1 LNGGTLLE
9 RFAPPGFE
17 PFMSGV
23 PMTATQSH
31 IVDVFQQYTR
41 LYKIRNETGGRL
53 SPELH
58 KEWVEVTFTLDS
70 IFSGLYRPDARPEVG
85 SSPRRF
91 RDRISVDF
99 LRVPADA
106 DVLCETKDNFFSGKL
121 QDISVGGAYVHSM
134 VPFRVDSPVRL
145 TFCTFR
151 DREPL
156 ELEARIA
163 WSNPGGVRKQ
173 ALPEGAG
180 VQFTNCDSRSRA
192 QLKDYVYEL
201 VEDTLTRANLL

>member
-1 LNGGTLLE
+1 
-9 RFAPPGFE
+9 
-17 PFMSGV
+17 MS
-23 PMTATQSH
+23 ATQSH
-31 IVDVFQQYTR
+31 IVDVCQQYTR

-53 SPELH
+53 SPELQ

-70 IFSGLYRPDARPEVG
+70 IFSGLYRPDARPTEG
-85 SSPRRF
+85 APIAAAAAPRRF
-91 RDRISVDF
+91 RDKIPVDF

-106 DVLCETKDNFFSGKL
+106 AVLCETRDNFFSGKL

-134 VPFRVDSPVRL
+134 VPFRVDCPVRL

-163 WSNPGGVRKQ
+163 WNNPGGVRKH

-180 VQFTNCDSRSRA
+180 VQFTNCDPRSKA

>member
-1 LNGGTLLE
+1 M
-9 RFAPPGFE
+9 APEVQTREWGA
-17 PFMSGV
+17 MS
-23 PMTATQSH
+23 ATQSH

-41 LYKIRNETGGRL
+41 LYQIRNETGGRL
-53 SPELH
+53 SPELQ

-70 IFSGLYRPDARPEVG
+70 IFSGLYRPDARPSDGVRTG
-85 SSPRRF
+85 PGPRRF
-91 RDRISVDF
+91 RDKLPVDF
-99 LRVPADA
+99 LRVPADT
-106 DVLCETKDNFFSGKL
+106 DVLCETRDNFFSGKL
-121 QDISVGGAYVHSM
+121 QDISVGGAYVHTM

-163 WSNPGGVRKQ
+163 WSNAGGIRKH

-180 VQFTNCDSRSRA
+180 VQFTNCDPRSRT
-192 QLKDYVYEL
+192 QLQDYVYEL

>member
-1 LNGGTLLE
+1 
-9 RFAPPGFE
+9 
-17 PFMSGV
+17 MS
-23 PMTATQSH
+23 ATQSH

-41 LYKIRNETGGRL
+41 LYKIRNETGGHL
-53 SPELH
+53 SPELQ

-70 IFSGLYRPDARPEVG
+70 IFSGLYRPDARPNE
-85 SSPRRF
+85 SAMAASAPRRF
-91 RDRISVDF
+91 RDKIPVDF

-106 DVLCETKDNFFSGKL
+106 DVLCETRDNFFSGKL

-163 WSNPGGVRKQ
+163 WSNPGGVRKH

-180 VQFTNCDSRSRA
+180 VQFTNCDPRSHT
-192 QLKDYVYEL
+192 QLQDYVYEL

>member
-1 LNGGTLLE
+1 
-9 RFAPPGFE
+9 
-17 PFMSGV
+17 MS
-23 PMTATQSH
+23 ATQSH

-41 LYKIRNETGGRL
+41 LYKLRNETGGRL
-53 SPELH
+53 SPELQ

-70 IFSGLYRPDARPEVG
+70 IFSGLYRPDARPNEIAAAA
-85 SSPRRF
+85 SAPRRF
-91 RDRISVDF
+91 RDKIPVDF

-106 DVLCETKDNFFSGKL
+106 DVLCETRDNFFSGKL

-173 ALPEGAG
+173 NLPEGAG
-180 VQFTNCDSRSRA
+180 VQFTNCDSRSQA

-201 VEDTLTRANLL
+201 VEETLTRANLL

>member
-1 LNGGTLLE
+1 
-9 RFAPPGFE
+9 
-17 PFMSGV
+17 MS
-23 PMTATQSH
+23 ATQSH

-41 LYKIRNETGGRL
+41 LYKIRNETGGQL
-53 SPELH
+53 SPDLQ

-70 IFSGLYRPDARPEVG
+70 IFSGLYRPDARPSESAVAAIA
-85 SSPRRF
+85 PRRF
-91 RDRISVDF
+91 RERIPVDF

-106 DVLCETKDNFFSGKL
+106 DVLCETRDNFFSGKL

-134 VPFRVDSPVRL
+134 VPFRVDWPVRL

-173 ALPEGAG
+173 GLPEGAG
-180 VQFTNCDSRSRA
+180 VQFTNCDPRARA

-201 VEDTLTRANLL
+201 VEETLTRANLL

>member
-1 LNGGTLLE
+1 
-9 RFAPPGFE
+9 
-17 PFMSGV
+17 MS
-23 PMTATQSH
+23 ATQSH

-41 LYKIRNETGGRL
+41 LYKLRNETGGRL
-53 SPELH
+53 SPELQ

-70 IFSGLYRPDARPEVG
+70 IFSGLYRPDSRSAENLTTG
-85 SSPRRF
+85 GTRRF
-91 RDRISVDF
+91 RDKIPVDF

-106 DVLCETKDNFFSGKL
+106 DVLCETHDNFFSGKL

-173 ALPEGAG
+173 TLPEGAG
-180 VQFTNCDSRSRA
+180 VQFTNCDSRSKA

-201 VEDTLTRANLL
+201 VEETLSRANLL

>member
-1 LNGGTLLE
+1 
-9 RFAPPGFE
+9 
-17 PFMSGV
+17 
-23 PMTATQSH
+23 MTATQSH

-41 LYKIRNETGGRL
+41 LYKLRNETGGRL
-53 SPELH
+53 SPDLQ
-58 KEWVEVTFTLDS
+58 KEWTEVTFTLDS
-70 IFSGLYRPDARPEVG
+70 IFSGLYRPDARADELAK
-85 SSPRRF
+85 SASIPRRF
-91 RDRISVDF
+91 RDRIPVDF
-99 LRVPADA
+99 LRVPAEA
-106 DVLCETKDNFFSGKL
+106 DVLCETRDNFFSGKL

-134 VPFRVDSPVRL
+134 VPLRVDSPVRL

-180 VQFTNCDSRSRA
+180 VQFTNCDQRSRA

-201 VEDTLTRANLL
+201 VEETLTRANLL

>member
-1 LNGGTLLE
+1 
-9 RFAPPGFE
+9 
-17 PFMSGV
+17 MS
-23 PMTATQSH
+23 ATQSH

-70 IFSGLYRPDARPEVG
+70 IFSGLYRPDARPNESAAVAAAAA
-85 SSPRRF
+85 PRRF
-91 RDRISVDF
+91 REKIPVDF

-106 DVLCETKDNFFSGKL
+106 DVLCETRDNFFSGKI

-134 VPFRVDSPVRL
+134 VPFRVDWPVRL

-173 ALPEGAG
+173 GLPEGAG
-180 VQFTNCDSRSRA
+180 VQFTNPDPRSKA

-201 VEDTLTRANLL
+201 VEETLTRANLL

>member
-1 LNGGTLLE
+1 L
-9 RFAPPGFE
+9 R
-17 PFMSGV
+17 
-23 PMTATQSH
+23 
-31 IVDVFQQYTR
+31 D
-41 LYKIRNETGGRL
+41 KI
-53 SPELH
+53 P
-58 KEWVEVTFTLDS
+58 
-70 IFSGLYRPDARPEVG
+70 
-85 SSPRRF
+85 
-91 RDRISVDF
+91 VDF

-106 DVLCETKDNFFSGKL
+106 DVLCETRDNFFSGKL

-134 VPFRVDSPVRL
+134 VPFRVDWPVRL

-173 ALPEGAG
+173 GLPEGAG
-180 VQFTNCDSRSRA
+180 VQFTNCDPRAKA

>member
-1 LNGGTLLE
+1 
-9 RFAPPGFE
+9 
-17 PFMSGV
+17 MS
-23 PMTATQSH
+23 ATQSH

-53 SPELH
+53 SPELQ

-70 IFSGLYRPDARPEVG
+70 IFSGLYRPDARPTEGVAAA
-85 SSPRRF
+85 SAPRRF
-91 RDRISVDF
+91 REKIPVEF
-99 LRVPADA
+99 LRVPAEA
-106 DVLCETKDNFFSGKL
+106 DVLCETRDNFFSGKL

-134 VPFRVDSPVRL
+134 VPFRVDWPVRL

-173 ALPEGAG
+173 GFPEGAG
-180 VQFTNCDSRSRA
+180 VQFTNCDPRSKA

-201 VEDTLTRANLL
+201 VEETLTRANLL

>member
-1 LNGGTLLE
+1 
-9 RFAPPGFE
+9 
-17 PFMSGV
+17 
-23 PMTATQSH
+23 MTSTQSH
-31 IVDVFQQYTR
+31 IADVFQQYTR

-53 SPELH
+53 SPELQ

-70 IFSGLYRPDARPEVG
+70 IFSGLYRPDARPSEGAAVAAPA
-85 SSPRRF
+85 PRRF
-91 RDRISVDF
+91 RDKIPVDF

-106 DVLCETKDNFFSGKL
+106 DVLCETSDNFFSGKL

-134 VPFRVDSPVRL
+134 VPFRVDLPVRL

-163 WSNPGGVRKQ
+163 WSNPGGVRKH
-173 ALPEGAG
+173 ALLEGAG
-180 VQFTNCDSRSRA
+180 VQFTNCDTRSRA

-201 VEDTLTRANLL
+201 VEETLTRANLL

>member
-1 LNGGTLLE
+1 
-9 RFAPPGFE
+9 
-17 PFMSGV
+17 MS
-23 PMTATQSH
+23 ATQSH

-70 IFSGLYRPDARPEVG
+70 IFSGLYRPDARPNEGVPVAAAAG
-85 SSPRRF
+85 PRRL
-91 RDRISVDF
+91 REKIPVDF

-106 DVLCETKDNFFSGKL
+106 DVLCETRDNFFSGKI

-134 VPFRVDSPVRL
+134 VPFRVDWPVRL

-173 ALPEGAG
+173 GLPEGAG
-180 VQFTNCDSRSRA
+180 VQFTNCDPRSKA

-201 VEDTLTRANLL
+201 VEETLTRANLL